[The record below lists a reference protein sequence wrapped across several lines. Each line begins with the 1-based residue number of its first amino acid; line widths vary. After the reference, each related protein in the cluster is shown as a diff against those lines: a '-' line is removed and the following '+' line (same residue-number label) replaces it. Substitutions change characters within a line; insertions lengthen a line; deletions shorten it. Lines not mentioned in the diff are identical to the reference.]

1 MPDQDPSAPTV
12 HDQIANAIRAK
23 REGRSHKLIQDEL
36 DAMEASLLA
45 DLEKFDPEAIARQV
59 NADEQKARLNSP
71 VNNIDLA
78 FPDIDANAATRT
90 MQKSGIATAT
100 AGSRQDQMPQQ
111 AGNGLLEQLRHQAE
125 AIQHRQHVEHQQLS
139 RIEAQLD
146 SALRQVFSYLH
157 ELIQQLNVLKPPI
170 PRSYP
175 VASSQELHGLVWQQG
190 FTDYRSLPE
199 SAGSLIEFVS
209 FNYRL
214 CGTQALEMERDGTVA
229 ESFRKFLF
237 DRNLSVKVEEFRNER
252 HYLEKARFTIAPELK
267 VNIRWEADA
276 KNGKLLV
283 HTRNLERLGS
293 ACYQLAPDAVN
304 QSLLDEFGRLILDQ
318 PQQFT
323 RQANR

>member
-1 MPDQDPSAPTV
+1 MPDQDTPATTV

-59 NADEQKARLNSP
+59 NADEQKARLSSL

-78 FPDIDANAATRT
+78 FPDIDANAATRKT
-90 MQKSGIATAT
+90 QKAGGATDMA
-100 AGSRQDQMPQQ
+100 AGRPDQAQQ
-111 AGNGLLEQLRHQAE
+111 LPGNGLLDQLRHQAE

-139 RIEAQLD
+139 RIEAQMD

-157 ELIQQLNVLKPPI
+157 ELGQQLNVLKPPI
-170 PRSYP
+170 PRSYF
-175 VASSQELHGLVWQQG
+175 VASSQELQGLVWQQG
-190 FTDYRSLPE
+190 FSDYRSLPE

-237 DRNLSVKVEEFRNER
+237 DRNLNVKTEEFRNER
-252 HYLEKARFTIAPELK
+252 HYLEKARFTIAPEIK

-276 KNGKLLV
+276 RNGKLLV

-293 ACYQLAPDAVN
+293 ACYQLAPNAVN

-323 RQANR
+323 RLANR